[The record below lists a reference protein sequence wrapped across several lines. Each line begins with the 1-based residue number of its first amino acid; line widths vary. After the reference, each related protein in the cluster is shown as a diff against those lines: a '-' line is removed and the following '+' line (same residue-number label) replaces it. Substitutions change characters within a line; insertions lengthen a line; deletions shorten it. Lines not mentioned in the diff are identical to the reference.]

1 MACLDSF
8 SLSAYFTINT
18 FIATAH
24 FDNIKFPH
32 MGAETIRFN
41 DEKMNTKSIIL
52 RIRKEL
58 KRNGNISTQ
67 KDIQI
72 TLLKE
77 TLNTYFEAEKLL
89 KENGYLMVFNDG
101 KTKGQNPMLKV
112 KFDSMKIIIKLINDI
127 FKDVEEWDESDEFM
141 KFLNS

>member
-1 MACLDSF
+1 
-8 SLSAYFTINT
+8 
-18 FIATAH
+18 
-24 FDNIKFPH
+24 
-32 MGAETIRFN
+32 
-41 DEKMNTKSIIL
+41 MNTKNIVSK
-52 RIRKEL
+52 IRKEL

-77 TLNTYFEAEKLL
+77 TLTTYFQADKLI
-89 KENGYLMVFNDG
+89 KENGYLMMFNDG

>member
-1 MACLDSF
+1 
-8 SLSAYFTINT
+8 
-18 FIATAH
+18 
-24 FDNIKFPH
+24 
-32 MGAETIRFN
+32 
-41 DEKMNTKSIIL
+41 MNTKSIVS

-58 KRNGNISTQ
+58 KRNGTISAQ

-77 TLNTYFEAEKLL
+77 TLNAYFQAEKLL
-89 KENGYLMVFNDG
+89 KENGYLMTFNDG

-112 KFDSMKIIIKLINDI
+112 KFDSLKIIIKLINDI

>member
-1 MACLDSF
+1 
-8 SLSAYFTINT
+8 
-18 FIATAH
+18 
-24 FDNIKFPH
+24 
-32 MGAETIRFN
+32 
-41 DEKMNTKSIIL
+41 MNTKSIVS

-89 KENGYLMVFNDG
+89 KENGYLMSFNDG
-101 KTKGQNPMLKV
+101 KTKGQNPMLKA
-112 KFDSMKIIIKLINDI
+112 KFDSLKIIIKLINDI
-127 FKDVEEWDESDEFM
+127 FKDIDEDDSDAFLEW
-141 KFLNS
+141 LTNG

>member
-1 MACLDSF
+1 
-8 SLSAYFTINT
+8 
-18 FIATAH
+18 
-24 FDNIKFPH
+24 
-32 MGAETIRFN
+32 
-41 DEKMNTKSIIL
+41 MNTKSIVS
-52 RIRKEL
+52 RVRKEL
-58 KRNGNISTQ
+58 KKNGDISTQ

-77 TLNTYFEAEKLL
+77 TLNTYNEANRLIE
-89 KENGYLMVFNDG
+89 ENGYLMSFNDG

-112 KFDSMKIIIKLINDI
+112 KFDSLKIIIKLINDI

>member
-1 MACLDSF
+1 
-8 SLSAYFTINT
+8 
-18 FIATAH
+18 
-24 FDNIKFPH
+24 
-32 MGAETIRFN
+32 
-41 DEKMNTKSIIL
+41 MNTKSIVS

-58 KRNGNISTQ
+58 KRNGDITTQ

-77 TLNTYFEAEKLL
+77 TLNTYFQAEKLL

-112 KFDSMKIIIKLINDI
+112 KFDSLKIIIKLINDI
-127 FKDVEEWDESDEFM
+127 FKDIDEDDSDAFIEW
-141 KFLNS
+141 LTNG

>member
-1 MACLDSF
+1 
-8 SLSAYFTINT
+8 
-18 FIATAH
+18 
-24 FDNIKFPH
+24 
-32 MGAETIRFN
+32 
-41 DEKMNTKSIIL
+41 MNTKNIVS

-58 KRNGNISTQ
+58 KKNGNISTQ

-77 TLNTYFEAEKLL
+77 TLNTYFKAEKLL
-89 KENGYLMVFNDG
+89 NENGYLMVFNDG

-112 KFDSMKIIIKLINDI
+112 KFDSLKIIIKLINDI

>member
-1 MACLDSF
+1 
-8 SLSAYFTINT
+8 
-18 FIATAH
+18 
-24 FDNIKFPH
+24 
-32 MGAETIRFN
+32 
-41 DEKMNTKSIIL
+41 MNTKNIVS

-58 KRNGNISTQ
+58 KRNGDISTQ

-89 KENGYLMVFNDG
+89 KENGYLMTFNDG

-112 KFDSMKIIIKLINDI
+112 KFDSLKIIIKLINDI
-127 FKDVEEWDESDEFM
+127 FKDVEEWDETDEFM
-141 KFLNS
+141 KFMTEWGDK

>member
-1 MACLDSF
+1 
-8 SLSAYFTINT
+8 
-18 FIATAH
+18 
-24 FDNIKFPH
+24 
-32 MGAETIRFN
+32 
-41 DEKMNTKSIIL
+41 MNTKSIVS

-58 KRNGNISTQ
+58 KRNGTISTQ

-77 TLNTYFEAEKLL
+77 TLNTYFQADKLL
-89 KENGYLMVFNDG
+89 KENGYLMSFNDG

-112 KFDSMKIIIKLINDI
+112 KFDSLKIIIKLVNDI

>member
-1 MACLDSF
+1 
-8 SLSAYFTINT
+8 
-18 FIATAH
+18 
-24 FDNIKFPH
+24 
-32 MGAETIRFN
+32 
-41 DEKMNTKSIIL
+41 MNTKNIVSK
-52 RIRKEL
+52 IRKEL
-58 KRNGNISTQ
+58 KRNGTISTQ

-77 TLNTYFEAEKLL
+77 TLNTYFQADKLL
-89 KENGYLMVFNDG
+89 KENGYLMSFNDG

-112 KFDSMKIIIKLINDI
+112 KFDSLKIIIKLVNDI

>member
-1 MACLDSF
+1 M
-8 SLSAYFTINT
+8 
-18 FIATAH
+18 
-24 FDNIKFPH
+24 
-32 MGAETIRFN
+32 M
-41 DEKMNTKSIIL
+41 KMNTKSIVS

-58 KRNGNISTQ
+58 KRNGTISTQ

-77 TLNTYFEAEKLL
+77 ALTAYFQADKLL

-112 KFDSMKIIIKLINDI
+112 KFDSMKIIIKLVNDI
-127 FKDVEEWDESDEFM
+127 FKDVEELDESDEFV
-141 KFLNS
+141 KFLTEWGDK